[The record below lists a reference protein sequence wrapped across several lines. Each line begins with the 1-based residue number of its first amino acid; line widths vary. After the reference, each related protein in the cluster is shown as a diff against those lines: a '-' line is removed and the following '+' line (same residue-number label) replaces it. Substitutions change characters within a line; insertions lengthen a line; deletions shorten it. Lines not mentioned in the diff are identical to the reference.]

1 MPIRSIKIQYYKS
14 FKDCKAL
21 LKDVNIIIGENGS
34 GKSNFIEAIDYFY
47 QNLTETHLSDTVF
60 DANNRYSNFIRIGV
74 SYDLSHLQAIAKN
87 KRKLSGEGKNVPYL
101 SFFEKIL
108 RIAESG
114 KNSIVTVELEQ
125 IRKEGIRW
133 NYNYEDRAFLKG
145 LFPLYKLDCHNI
157 DIYDWQSI
165 WNVLGAAANVSDS
178 EKGRILQEIKKIS
191 MESSTEVGRRIDRK
205 SVV

>member
-1 MPIRSIKIQYYKS
+1 MPIKSIKIQYYKS

-60 DANNRYSNFIRIGV
+60 DANNRYSNCIRIGV

-87 KRKLSGEGKNVPYL
+87 KRKLSEEGKNVPYL

-114 KNSIVTVELEQ
+114 KNSIVTVEMEQ
-125 IRKEGIRW
+125 IRKKGIRW

-145 LFPLYKLDCHNI
+145 LFPLYKLDSE
-157 DIYDWQSI
+157 SI
-165 WNVLGAAANVSDS
+165 L
-178 EKGRILQEIKKIS
+178 
-191 MESSTEVGRRIDRK
+191 
-205 SVV
+205 